1 MYKKLTTVMALLC
14 MAQVVLA
21 QAETKTD
28 DDKNTATTTDESAF
42 TFTEAQ
48 LGEDDDM
55 SQNVTILGSSSNL
68 YASQVGYAFS
78 PVRFRYRA
86 FSQKYNDIYIN
97 GMQMNDMETGQFRY
111 SLVGG
116 LNNQTRSV
124 EFALPF
130 EDNQFSLTGMGGS
143 NNYNFRAGSM
153 ATGHRASIAGANRN
167 YTLRGMYTYNSG
179 FNNAGWALSAS
190 LTYRWADTKTSY
202 VQGTFY
208 NALSYFFG
216 VEKIIGD
223 NHHLS
228 FSTWGNPTERAGQA
242 GCTDES
248 YWLANSNFYNPYW
261 GYQNG
266 KVRNSRI
273 VNDFAPSAIFTWDW
287 KISDKAKL
295 TTSLGG
301 RYSMYKSTKLNYN
314 NSDNPQPDYWKL
326 LPSAAYDVWNPE
338 NPRNAVQPGI
348 YAPEFGKMVPEYW
361 YASYKALSG
370 SEANRQIN
378 WDRLY
383 AANHGVNRIGNDN
396 LHAGQLTAEQY
407 AGGAMYYVQAKRND
421 ALTLQL
427 NSILNAELSRA
438 THFTAG
444 IGLGS
449 NHARHYQ
456 TMEDLLGANYFYNL
470 NTYAASQ
477 YGYNSTQ
484 VRYDLN
490 NPNLVVRNGDVF
502 GYDYYINVRKANAW
516 AALTHNMGRAHL
528 YVGAKTSYNAYQRDG
543 RMKNGMAVGYD
554 ETGKEYNNSFGKSGT
569 AKFGDGGAK
578 ASLSYNLGKGHALSI
593 GAGYELRAPQA
604 SMAFAAPEINN
615 DFVQD
620 LHNERVFSS
629 EFAYQMKMSR
639 VALNIAA
646 YYTKITKGTEWQ
658 NFYFDDEN
666 SFTYV
671 SMTNVEKA
679 AYGVEAGLKVKL
691 TSFLDFKA
699 LGTLSEAKYTNNAD
713 VRYMMSTSGDYNDT
727 KVFSKDMRESGT
739 PLTAASFGL
748 SYHMNGWYIDLSANY
763 YDRIYLGW
771 SMPLRYESS
780 LLAQGLI
787 TTGVDENGNIVTKAD
802 VPEQMKGKGG
812 WMIDGSIG
820 KNMYLKKGSLS
831 INLSLTNILNNVKI
845 CTGGYEQA
853 RQSYTVNNDGS
864 MSGTRI
870 YNFYMNPKK
879 FYAYGTNGMLNITY
893 KF

>member
-1 MYKKLTTVMALLC
+1 MRKKLTTVMALLC
-14 MAQVVLA
+14 LVQVALAQVN
-21 QAETKTD
+21 KTED
-28 DDKNTATTTDESAF
+28 EKNAASTTDESAF

-55 SQNVTILGSSSNL
+55 AQNVTILGSSSNL

-97 GMQMNDMETGQFRY
+97 GMQMNDMETGQFRF

-124 EFALPF
+124 EYSLPF
-130 EDNQFSLTGMGGS
+130 EDNLFSLSGMGGS

-153 ATGHRASIAGANRN
+153 ATGHRASVAGANRN

-179 FNNAGWALSAS
+179 FNNDGWAWSAS
-190 LTYRWADTKTSY
+190 VTYRWADYKTAY

-216 VEKIIGD
+216 VEKILND

-228 FSTWGNPTERAGQA
+228 FSTWGNPTERAGQGGA
-242 GCTDES
+242 TDES

-261 GYQNG
+261 GYQGG
-266 KVRNSRI
+266 KMRNSRI
-273 VNDFAPSAIFTWDW
+273 VNDFAPSALFTWDW

-295 TTSLGG
+295 TTTLGG

-314 NSDNPQPDYWKL
+314 NSDNPQPDYWKR
-326 LPSAAYDVWNPE
+326 LPSAYYDVWNPG
-338 NPRNAVQPGI
+338 NNRNDVQPGVW
-348 YAPEFGKMVPEYW
+348 ASEFNQMVPEYW
-361 YASYKALSG
+361 YAAYTSLAG

-383 AANHGVNRIGNDN
+383 ASNLETNKIGNPN
-396 LHAGQLTAEQY
+396 LIAGQVTADQY
-407 AGGAMYYVQAKRND
+407 AGGAMYFIQAKRND
-421 ALTLQL
+421 ALTMQL
-427 NSILNAELSRA
+427 NSILNMELSNSS
-438 THFTAG
+438 HLTAG

-449 NHARHYQ
+449 NSGRHYQ

-470 NTYAASQ
+470 NTYAASA
-477 YGYNSTQ
+477 YGYNAPE

-490 NPNLVVRNGDVF
+490 NNNLVVKEGDVF
-502 GYDYYINVRKANAW
+502 GYDYYLNIRKANAW
-516 AALTHNMGRAHL
+516 AAYTKNLGRAHF
-528 YVGAKTSYNAYQRDG
+528 YVGAKTSFNAYQRDG
-543 RMKNGMAVGYD
+543 KMQNGMAKRIKDGQEIYD
-554 ETGKEYNNSFGKSGT
+554 SYGKSRT
-569 AKFGDGGAK
+569 ATFGDGGGK
-578 ASLSYNLGKGHALSI
+578 AAISYNLGKGHAVSL
-593 GAGYELRAPQA
+593 GVGYELRAPQA

-615 DFVQD
+615 DFVTD
-620 LHNERVFSS
+620 LHNEKVFSS
-629 EFAYQMKMSR
+629 EFSYQMKMSR
-639 VALNIAA
+639 VALNLSA
-646 YYTKITKGTEWQ
+646 YYTRITDGTEWQ

-671 SMTNVEKA
+671 SMTDVKKA
-679 AYGVEAGLKVKL
+679 AYGIEGGLKVKL
-691 TSFLDFKA
+691 TGYLDFKA
-699 LGTLSEAKYTNNAD
+699 MGTISEAKYTDNAK
-713 VRYMMSTSGDYNDT
+713 VRYMMSTGGEYDNTSIY
-727 KVFSKDMRESGT
+727 SKDMRESGT
-739 PLTAASFGL
+739 PLTATSLGFA
-748 SYHMNGWYIDLSANY
+748 YHMNGWFIDLSANW
-763 YDRIYLGW
+763 YDRIYLSW
-771 SMPLRYESS
+771 SMPLRYEST
-780 LLAQGLI
+780 LKTQGMI
-787 TTGVDENGNIVTKAD
+787 TTGVDENGNIVTKAE
-802 VPEQMKGKGG
+802 VPAQSMGHGG
-812 WMIDGSIG
+812 WMVDGSIG

-864 MSGTRI
+864 MSGTRT
-870 YNFYMNPKK
+870 YDFYRNTKK
-879 FYAYGTNGMLNITY
+879 YYAYGTNGMLNVTY

>member
-1 MYKKLTTVMALLC
+1 MYKKLTSVMMLLSL
-14 MAQVVLA
+14 AQCVLA
-21 QAETKTD
+21 QVDTKAD
-28 DDKNTATTTDESAF
+28 EEKNAASTTDEAAF

-55 SQNVTILGSSSNL
+55 SQNVTILGSNSNL

-86 FSQKYNDIYIN
+86 FNQKYNDIYIN
-97 GMQMNDMETGQFRY
+97 GMQMNDMETGQFRF

-116 LNNQTRSV
+116 LNNQTRNV
-124 EFALPF
+124 ELALPF
-130 EDNQFSLTGMGGS
+130 EDNQFSLTAMGGS

-167 YTLRGMYTYNSG
+167 YTMRGMYTYNSG
-179 FNNAGWALSAS
+179 FNNDGWAVSAS
-190 LTYRWADTKTSY
+190 LTYRWADYKTAY
-202 VQGTFY
+202 IQGTFY

-216 VEKIIGD
+216 VEKILSD

-228 FSTWGNPTERAGQA
+228 FSTWGNPTERAGQGGA
-242 GCTDES
+242 TDES

-261 GYQNG
+261 GYQDG
-266 KVRNSRI
+266 KMRNSRI
-273 VNDFAPSAIFTWDW
+273 VNDFAPSALLTWDW

-295 TTSLGG
+295 TTTLGG

-314 NSDNPQPDYWKL
+314 NSDNPQPDYWKR
-326 LPSAAYDVWNPE
+326 LPSAYYDVWNPD
-338 NPRNAVQPGI
+338 NDRNKVQPGVW
-348 YAPEFGKMVPEYW
+348 APEFDKMVPEYW
-361 YASYKALSG
+361 YGAYQYFAS
-370 SEANRQIN
+370 SEANRQVN

-383 AANHGVNRIGNDN
+383 ASNHEANKIGNPN
-396 LHAGQLTAEQY
+396 LIPGQLTASQY
-407 AGGAMYYVQAKRND
+407 AGGAMYFIQAKRND
-421 ALTLQL
+421 ALTMQL
-427 NSILNAELSRA
+427 NSILNMELTRSS
-438 THFTAG
+438 HLTAG

-449 NHARHYQ
+449 NSGRHYQ

-470 NTYAASQ
+470 NTYAAAT

-490 NPNLVVRNGDVF
+490 NDNIVVKEGDVF
-502 GYDYYINVRKANAW
+502 GYDYNINVRKANAW
-516 AALTHNMGRAHL
+516 VAYTQNMGRAHL

-543 RMKNGMAVGYD
+543 KMKNGMAVYYKDGQ
-554 ETGKEYNNSFGKSGT
+554 ELNNSYGKSGT
-569 AKFGDGGAK
+569 AKFGDGGGK
-578 ASLSYNLGKGHALSI
+578 AAISYNLGKGHAISL

-615 DFVQD
+615 DFVTD
-620 LHNERVFSS
+620 LHNEKVLSS
-629 EFAYQMKMSR
+629 EFSYQMKLSR
-639 VALNIAA
+639 VALNLSA
-646 YYTKITKGTEWQ
+646 YYTRITDGTEWQ

-671 SMTNVEKA
+671 SMTGIKKA
-679 AYGVEAGLKVKL
+679 AYGVEGGMKVKL
-691 TSFLDFKA
+691 TGNLDFKA
-699 LGTLSEAKYTNNAD
+699 MGTISEAKYTDNAN
-713 VRYMMSTSGDYNDT
+713 VRYMMSTSGDTNTTMVY
-727 KVFSKDMRESGT
+727 SKDMRESGT
-739 PLTAASFGL
+739 PLTATSLGFSF
-748 SYHMNGWYIDLSANY
+748 HRDGWFIDLSANW
-763 YDRIYLGW
+763 YDRIYLSW
-771 SMPLRYESS
+771 SMPLRYEST
-780 LLAQGLI
+780 LKTQGSI

-802 VPEQMKGKGG
+802 VPAQSTGHGG
-812 WMIDGSIG
+812 WMVDGSIG

-864 MSGTRI
+864 MSGTRT
-870 YNFYMNPKK
+870 YDFYRNTKK
-879 FYAYGTNGMLNITY
+879 YYAYGTNGMLNITY